1 MQHHGQAGV
10 SPMPTATATRPA
22 RTAPIGSGHLHNVL
36 EDARDRAQ
44 LAAFCAGVGCTLADA
59 SSDGVHVDML
69 RVFEVMR
76 RRGYS
81 VSQPTRP
88 QAQQHTNVTTWL
100 ASVTLPAGGPSFVL
114 GFSTPNT
121 S

>member
-1 MQHHGQAGV
+1 M
-10 SPMPTATATRPA
+10 STATATRPA
-22 RTAPIGSGHLHNVL
+22 RTAPIGSGPLHNAL
-36 EDARDRAQ
+36 EDARDRAK
-44 LAAFCAGVGCTLADA
+44 LEAFCLAIGCAPADA

-69 RVFEVMR
+69 RVFDLMR

-81 VSQPTRP
+81 VSEPIRP
-88 QAQQHTNVTTWL
+88 QAQQRKDVTTWL
-100 ASVTLPAGGPSFVL
+100 ANVTLPAGGPSLVL